1 MADEP
6 VFVFEVHGRKVN
18 MAWPCVRGMLQD
30 PEHVEGRQSALKSLH
45 DDIQASLHDVGQ
57 SETYVQKSHDIFA
70 EVEVMQAEAW
80 LDGLIIATKAGKFNE
95 LRASESSIRNL
106 HVRVEAALRNMTE
119 DGIAQVDRKRFDAIV
134 EANMKL
140 AKLLNANVAASAAL
154 GSS

>member
-1 MADEP
+1 MQ
-6 VFVFEVHGRKVN
+6 R
-18 MAWPCVRGMLQD
+18 
-30 PEHVEGRQSALKSLH
+30 
-45 DDIQASLHDVGQ
+45 
-57 SETYVQKSHDIFA
+57 SHDMFA
-70 EVEVMQAEAW
+70 EVEMMQAEAW
-80 LDGLIIATKAGKFNE
+80 LDGLIIKTKAGKFNE

-140 AKLLNANVAASAAL
+140 AKLLSANAAASAAL